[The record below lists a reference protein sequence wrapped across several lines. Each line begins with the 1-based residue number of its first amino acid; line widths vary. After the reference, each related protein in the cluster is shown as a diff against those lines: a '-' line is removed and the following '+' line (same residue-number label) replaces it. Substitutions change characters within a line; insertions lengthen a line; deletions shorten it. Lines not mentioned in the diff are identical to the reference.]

1 MSTIT
6 ESIGRVLA
14 GRYRIE
20 SALGSGASANVF
32 AAFDTTL
39 QRRVAIKV
47 LHPALAADGGFLRRF
62 RAEAQSA
69 ASLANAHVLAVHD
82 WGEDSQGPFLVLEF
96 LGGGSLRD
104 MLDEGTRLS
113 LAQAADVGAQAAE
126 GLAYAH
132 ARGFVHRD
140 VKPANLL
147 FDEEGRL
154 RVADFGLARAL
165 AEASLTEPA
174 GTTVGTARYA
184 APEQALGIRVD
195 GRADVYSLALV
206 LYEAV
211 TGVVPFTSDTTMST
225 LMARVD
231 ATLPGHDALGPL
243 AAVLAE
249 AATPEAEDR
258 LDATGFAARLRE
270 LADELPPPDKLRLAG
285 AGGAGVV
292 LPRPVTPPAEH
303 DLTQH
308 GMALPPPTTTGRR
321 ARGGEDPDVLAF
333 ATAVGVT
340 DAAAAAVRRRRRRWP
355 WITAIVVVVLALAG
369 AGTVV
374 ALQKA
379 KIILTP
385 SYKLPA
391 ITGISVAQADAK
403 LRHDQFQVIVF
414 GHQTSITAPVG
425 QILSQTPHPG
435 RKLKRGSAVL
445 VVVSSGL
452 PTVAIPAL
460 TTATGDCPAI
470 TALLAQSH
478 FKTSCTDPNST
489 SVTKGTV
496 ISWTPQGSAPYGSTI
511 TVTVSAGPPVEPIPS
526 LSGQSCT
533 GATTTLKAI
542 GLAANCTSQYNSSVP
557 SGEVISWSPTGAALE
572 GATVNIVISEGPQ
585 PVTIPAN
592 LYQMTVSEAIGALQ
606 ALGLTPISGG
616 GSLSGHVFLSSPP
629 AGQSVLPGSTVT
641 LYSH

>member
-1 MSTIT
+1 
-6 ESIGRVLA
+6 
-14 GRYRIE
+14 
-20 SALGSGASANVF
+20 
-32 AAFDTTL
+32 
-39 QRRVAIKV
+39 
-47 LHPALAADGGFLRRF
+47 
-62 RAEAQSA
+62 
-69 ASLANAHVLAVHD
+69 
-82 WGEDSQGPFLVLEF
+82 
-96 LGGGSLRD
+96 
-104 MLDEGTRLS
+104 
-113 LAQAADVGAQAAE
+113 
-126 GLAYAH
+126 
-132 ARGFVHRD
+132 
-140 VKPANLL
+140 
-147 FDEEGRL
+147 
-154 RVADFGLARAL
+154 
-165 AEASLTEPA
+165 
-174 GTTVGTARYA
+174 
-184 APEQALGIRVD
+184 
-195 GRADVYSLALV
+195 
-206 LYEAV
+206 
-211 TGVVPFTSDTTMST
+211 
-225 LMARVD
+225 
-231 ATLPGHDALGPL
+231 
-243 AAVLAE
+243 
-249 AATPEAEDR
+249 
-258 LDATGFAARLRE
+258 
-270 LADELPPPDKLRLAG
+270 
-285 AGGAGVV
+285 V

-369 AGTVV
+369 TGTVV

-385 SYKLPA
+385 SYRLPA
-391 ITGISVAQADAK
+391 ITGLSIAQANSK
-403 LRHDQFQVIVF
+403 LRHDQFQVVVF
-414 GHQTSITAPVG
+414 GHQTSITAPMG

-460 TTATGDCPAI
+460 TTVTGDCPAV

-511 TVTVSAGPPVEPIPS
+511 TVTVSAGPPVEAIPS
-526 LSGQSCT
+526 LTGQTCF

-616 GSLSGHVFLSSPP
+616 GSLSGHVILSTP
-629 AGQSVLPGSTVT
+629 APGQSVLPGSNVI
-641 LYSH
+641 LDSR